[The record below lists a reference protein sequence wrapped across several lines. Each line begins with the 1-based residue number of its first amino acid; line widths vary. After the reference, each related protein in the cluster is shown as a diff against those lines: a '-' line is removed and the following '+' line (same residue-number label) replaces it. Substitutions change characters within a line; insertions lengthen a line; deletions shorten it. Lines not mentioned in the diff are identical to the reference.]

1 MYDVQLYYS
10 TRYLVWCSIESIIYI
25 VMEERDSVCPNRE
38 REREKERERYVSL
51 VIIIC
56 KNVYWKIVL
65 ALDSNIILV
74 HWMIRMHQVV
84 ILENV
89 RCQMY

>member
-38 REREKERERYVSL
+38 RERERYVSL

-89 RCQMY
+89 RFHMY